1 MLTRFLLLLITV
13 FSFQS
18 LATPLRIA
26 VASNFKL
33 PLNKIVSQY
42 QKSTNQ
48 KVTVSSA
55 SSGILYQQI
64 KAGAPFDVFLSAD
77 ENRPTM
83 LVNEGLALKQSIY
96 VYARGQLVFYSP
108 NQQMKLA
115 QVNKANNKLV
125 IANPLHAPY
134 GVAAKNVLN
143 DILKTPFKGT
153 YITSSNIASAFQIVH
168 SGNAPAGL
176 VSLSHIVSTEVNQN
190 DYVLLN
196 NDNAYIPQAAVILAR
211 TKKMSQSK
219 QFMTYLK
226 SKEVQNIIKQYGY
239 QVMP

>member
-1 MLTRFLLLLITV
+1 MLTKFFLLLITV
-13 FSFQS
+13 FSLQS

-33 PLNKIVSQY
+33 PLNEIVSQY
-42 QKSTNQ
+42 QQNTNK

-77 ENRPTM
+77 VNRPTM
-83 LVNEGLALKQSIY
+83 LVDENLAIAQSMY
-96 VYARGQLVFYSP
+96 VYAQGQLVFYSP
-108 NQQMKLA
+108 KQKIKLA
-115 QVNKANNKLV
+115 QLNKSDNKLV

-143 DILKTPFKGT
+143 EILKTPFKGT
-153 YITSSNIASAFQIVH
+153 YITGNNIASAFQIVH

-176 VSLSHIVSTEVNQN
+176 VSMSHIVSTGVNQE

-196 NDNAYIPQAAVILAR
+196 NENAYIPQAAVILTRSKKLKESKNFR
-211 TKKMSQSK
+211 T
-219 QFMTYLK
+219 FLK
-226 SKEVQNIIKQYGY
+226 SEEAKNIIKQYGY
-239 QVMP
+239 QVK

>member
-83 LVNEGLALKQSIY
+83 LVNEDLALKQSMY

-108 NQQMKLA
+108 NQKMKLA

>member
-108 NQQMKLA
+108 NQKMKLA

>member
-1 MLTRFLLLLITV
+1 MLTKFFLLLITV
-13 FSFQS
+13 FSLQS

-33 PLNKIVSQY
+33 PLNEIVSQY
-42 QKSTNQ
+42 QQNTNK

-77 ENRPTM
+77 VNRPTM
-83 LVNEGLALKQSIY
+83 LVDENLAIAQSMY
-96 VYARGQLVFYSP
+96 VYAQGQLVFYSP
-108 NQQMKLA
+108 KQKIKLA
-115 QVNKANNKLV
+115 QLNKSDNKLV

-143 DILKTPFKGT
+143 EILKTPFKGT
-153 YITSSNIASAFQIVH
+153 YITGNNIASAFQIVH

-176 VSLSHIVSTEVNQN
+176 VSMSHIVSTGVNQE

-196 NDNAYIPQAAVILAR
+196 NENAYIPQSAVILTR
-211 TKKMSQSK
+211 SKKLTESK
-219 QFMTYLK
+219 NFITYLK
-226 SKEVQNIIKQYGY
+226 SEEAKNIIKQYGY
-239 QVMP
+239 QVK

>member
-83 LVNEGLALKQSIY
+83 LVNEGLALKQSMY

-108 NQQMKLA
+108 NQKMKLA

>member
-33 PLNKIVSQY
+33 PLNEIVSQY
-42 QKSTNQ
+42 KKSTNQ

-77 ENRPTM
+77 VNRATM
-83 LVNEGLALKQSIY
+83 LVDENLAIKKSMY
-96 VYARGQLVFYSP
+96 VYAQGQLVFYSP
-108 NQQMKLA
+108 KQKIKLA
-115 QVNKANNKLV
+115 QLNKSDNKLV

-134 GVAAKNVLN
+134 GVAAKNVLS

-153 YITSSNIASAFQIVH
+153 FITSSNIASAFQIVH

-196 NDNAYIPQAAVILAR
+196 NDNAYVPQSAVILAR

-219 QFMTYLK
+219 QFMIYLK

>member
-1 MLTRFLLLLITV
+1 MLTRFLLLLITI
-13 FSFQS
+13 FSLQS

-33 PLNKIVSQY
+33 PLNEIVTQY
-42 QKSTNQ
+42 QKSTNK

-83 LVNEGLALKQSIY
+83 LVNENFAIAQSMY
-96 VYARGQLVFYSP
+96 VYAQGQLVFYSP
-108 NQQMKLA
+108 KQKIKLA
-115 QVNKANNKLV
+115 QLNKTDNKLV

-134 GVAAKNVLN
+134 GVAAKKVLN
-143 DILKTPFKGT
+143 DILTTPFKGT

-176 VSLSHIVSTEVNQN
+176 VSMSHIVSTGVNQE
-190 DYVLLN
+190 DYVLFN
-196 NDNAYIPQAAVILAR
+196 NENVYIPQAAVILTR
-211 TKKMSQSK
+211 SKKLTESK
-219 QFMTYLK
+219 NFITYLK
-226 SKEVQNIIKQYGY
+226 SEEAKNIIKQYGY
-239 QVMP
+239 QVK

>member
-33 PLNKIVSQY
+33 PLNEIVSQY
-42 QKSTNQ
+42 QKSTNN

-83 LVNEGLALKQSIY
+83 LVDEQLALKQSMY
-96 VYARGQLVFYSP
+96 VYAIGQLVFYSP
-108 NQQMKLA
+108 KQTIKLA
-115 QVNKANNKLV
+115 QLNKANLKLV

-134 GVAAKNVLN
+134 GVAAKNVLD

-153 YITSSNIASAFQIVH
+153 FITSSNIASAFQIVH

-176 VSLSHIVSTEVNQN
+176 VSMSHIVSTQVHQK

-196 NDNAYIPQAAVILAR
+196 NAKAYIPQAAVILAR
-211 TKKMSQSK
+211 TKKLSQSK
-219 QFMTYLK
+219 QFIAYLK
-226 SKEVQNIIKQYGY
+226 SEEAQNIIKQYGY
-239 QVMP
+239 QVMQ

>member
-18 LATPLRIA
+18 SATPLRIA

-42 QKSTNQ
+42 QKSTNN

-77 ENRPTM
+77 ENRPIM
-83 LVNEGLALKQSIY
+83 LVDEGIALKQSMY
-96 VYARGQLVFYSP
+96 VYAQGQLVFYSP
-108 NQQMKLA
+108 NQKIKLT
-115 QVNKANNKLV
+115 QLNKTKNKLV

-153 YITSSNIASAFQIVH
+153 FITSSNIASAFQIVH

-176 VSLSHIVSTEVNQN
+176 VSMSHIVSTQVNQK

-196 NDNAYIPQAAVILAR
+196 NAKAYIPQVAVILTR
-211 TKKMSQSK
+211 TKKISQSK
-219 QFMTYLK
+219 QFIAYLK
-226 SKEVQNIIKQYGY
+226 SKEAKNIIKQYGY
-239 QVMP
+239 QVMQ

>member
-33 PLNKIVSQY
+33 PLNEIVSQY
-42 QKSTNQ
+42 QKSTNN
-48 KVTVSSA
+48 KLTISSA

-77 ENRPTM
+77 VKRPQM
-83 LVNEGLALKQSIY
+83 LINEGLAYNNSVF
-96 VYARGQLVFYSP
+96 VYAIGQLVFYSP
-108 NQQMKLA
+108 NQKIKINALN
-115 QVNKANNKLV
+115 NKKNKLV

-134 GVAAKNVLN
+134 GVAAKNVL
-143 DILKTPFKGT
+143 DKILKSPFKGT
-153 YITSSNIASAFQIVH
+153 FITSSNIASAFQIVH

-176 VSLSHIVSTEVNQN
+176 VSMSHIVSTQVNQT
-190 DYVLLN
+190 DYVSIG
-196 NDNAYIPQAAVILAR
+196 IPQAQVAQGAVIVSR
-211 TKKMSQSK
+211 TKKVEQSI
-219 QFMTYLK
+219 QFIEYLK
-226 SKEVQNIIKQYGY
+226 SAEAKDIIKQYGY
-239 QVMP
+239 QVKQ

>member
-1 MLTRFLLLLITV
+1 MLTRFLLLLITI
-13 FSFQS
+13 FSLQS

-33 PLNKIVSQY
+33 PLNEIVSQY

-83 LVNEGLALKQSIY
+83 LVDENLASAQSMY
-96 VYARGQLVFYSP
+96 VYAQGQLVFYSP
-108 NQQMKLA
+108 KQKIKLA
-115 QVNKANNKLV
+115 QLNKTDNKLV

-143 DILKTPFKGT
+143 DILKTSFKGT

-168 SGNAPAGL
+168 SGNSSAGL
-176 VSLSHIVSTEVNQN
+176 VSMSHIVSAGVKQK

-196 NDNAYIPQAAVILAR
+196 NENAYIPQAAVILTR
-211 TKKMSQSK
+211 SKKLTESK
-219 QFMTYLK
+219 KFIAHLK
-226 SKEVQNIIKQYGY
+226 SQEAKNIIKQYGY
-239 QVMP
+239 QVK